1 MAHPTILEQMAQPQ
15 QAQETVSEKILM
27 KAFDAILQDDN
38 IEMKTDVNQRQINAI
53 TKGLLFAQQYDSKLM
68 KDLCDIHMKL
78 LVSKGRKGRTEIT
91 QMTQSINT
99 QDDSMVKTLKDKL
112 F

>member
-1 MAHPTILEQMAQPQ
+1 MVHPTILEQMAVSQQP
-15 QAQETVSEKILM
+15 QETVSEKILL

-53 TKGLLFAQQYDSKLM
+53 TKGLLFAEQYDSPLM
-68 KDLCDIHMKL
+68 LALCKTQMKL

-99 QDDSMVKTLKDKL
+99 HDEGNLKSLKDRL
-112 F
+112 L